1 MLHTSAMSCEPSL
14 IPPSNSQPSLSQPT
28 SLTFDN
34 ILGEASEN
42 SYCFATSLRMFVL
55 PTYYAHRL
63 LWCLLTYHRYWE
75 ATAPSLQLP
84 MDRYVW
90 VLIEEGQT
98 LNYRW
103 LSGCCWLF
111 LESKDR
117 PDLFTQFEFSLGF
130 VEKKRHHN
138 KIFFALTVTVPV
150 MNRSFLL

>member
-1 MLHTSAMSCEPSL
+1 MSCEPSL

-34 ILGEASEN
+34 ILGEAPEDLI
-42 SYCFATSLRMFVL
+42 ALRPPSVCLFCQLIIDCSGVCL
-55 PTYYAHRL
+55 PTINIERRL
-63 LWCLLTYHRYWE
+63 LL
-75 ATAPSLQLP
+75 LQLP
-84 MDRYVW
+84 MYRYVW
-90 VLIEEGQT
+90 ALIEEGQT

-117 PDLFTQFEFSLGF
+117 PDLFTHFEFSLGF

-138 KIFFALTVTVPV
+138 KIFFAL
-150 MNRSFLL
+150 SLL